1 MNFIAWLS
9 ISNLSIIQKFTS
21 SDLRRI
27 HQQSVKGSLSFGFL
41 FPANTIWRPEATTQ
55 SKCITHSC
63 WPYWGRSSAVSQSR
77 GKEGGCWKG
86 ADPFHRKQGDGRPI
100 RCWISGRSV
109 CPWDGSSGGFHHSDA
124 TEPPSREIRAVNS
137 AQASDKSD
145 LRSFE
150 KAIDVFTARLS
161 SGGVLSC
168 SEGSDGDGRGTSVI
182 FCLGVSLGY
191 LDRI

>member
-1 MNFIAWLS
+1 MISGEFINSQSKGVYDSVSSSQQTQSEDPRQQLS
-9 ISNLSIIQKFTS
+9 
-21 SDLRRI
+21 
-27 HQQSVKGSLSFGFL
+27 QSVSHIHAGLTGAAL
-41 FPANTIWRPEATTQ
+41 PQ
-55 SKCITHSC
+55 SVNQGAK
-63 WPYWGRSSAVSQSR
+63 R
-77 GKEGGCWKG
+77 GGCWKG

-150 KAIDVFTARLS
+150 KASDVFTARLS

-168 SEGSDGDGRGTSVI
+168 SEGSDGDGRGTRLHILSRCLTWI
-182 FCLGVSLGY
+182 F
-191 LDRI
+191 R